1 MCATFP
7 ACRSY
12 MGARRV
18 DRVGRP
24 CHLFAVT
31 ALSRRVSG
39 VLCSSCPPS
48 RQVRCTSTMSQ
59 TIACIPTFARAPC
72 AASPASTTALTPAL
86 TEIRLYI
93 HPDSLHHHVEQEEG
107 ARRSGGDQEEVEDA
121 RAACRTLACSAG
133 RHVRVEDEL
142 TYETNGT

>member
-1 MCATFP
+1 
-7 ACRSY
+7 
-12 MGARRV
+12 
-18 DRVGRP
+18 
-24 CHLFAVT
+24 
-31 ALSRRVSG
+31 
-39 VLCSSCPPS
+39 
-48 RQVRCTSTMSQ
+48 MSQ
-59 TIACIPTFARAPC
+59 TIACIPTLARAPWT
-72 AASPASTTALTPAL
+72 ASTTALTPAL

-142 TYETNGT
+142 TYETDGARPHVIN